1 MTQSGGKPA
10 RQPEYPFDETATAR
24 AAVDASG
31 AVADWNEGAR
41 RLLGYT
47 YQEIVGR
54 PAADLLVAGQ
64 EVAGPTEGAV
74 RWAGVVVLRHRD
86 GREVPVRL
94 LAHRTDPDT
103 MSGGGWLLVSPL
115 PRPGTDVQVSDD
127 VPRWAFARSPCAVA
141 IYDNELRLLT
151 VNAAMAGVIGLPE
164 EEIRGLRIPEIG
176 GKPQSADLERQML
189 RVLVGGERLDV
200 ETFMRTG
207 GEAREHAWSAHLTP
221 LTDDH
226 GTVHGVCL
234 TAHDITE
241 TYLGR
246 RRLQLVNDASVRIGT
261 TLDIT
266 RTAQELTEVCVPD
279 LADFV
284 TVDLLDLLD
293 LLDHDDAG
301 AALLAPPSVDVVLT
315 RVAQLSVTPG
325 CPEAAIDLGTMG
337 TYAPSSPHTR
347 CLAAGRPVIQALR
360 GQGADGWPEPHT
372 PRARVAQ
379 EYGLHSAM
387 AVPVLARGVTL
398 GVAVFYR
405 HRRPEAFVPDDV
417 LLAEEITARA
427 AVCIDNARRFTRER
441 ETALALQRS
450 LLPQS
455 LPRPAAVEVA
465 SRYLPAA
472 PHAGIGGD
480 WFDVIPLSGL
490 RVALVVGDV
499 VGHGIQASATMGRL
513 RTAVRTLADVD
524 LPPDELLTHLD
535 DLVVRLSQESD
546 DGRPAGDV
554 GATCLYA
561 VYDPISRM
569 CAMAAA
575 GHPTPALALPDGTVE
590 FVDIPVGPP
599 LGVGGLPFEAV
610 ERELPEGALLALY
623 TDGLIEDRLRDID
636 EGRAALAEALGHPA
650 GTLDDACQTV
660 LDRLCPVSGARD
672 DIALLLARTRVLDA
686 SRVADWEV
694 EVDPAAVSRI
704 RHLVTDRLGTWGL
717 DELVFT
723 TELVVSELV
732 TNAIRHAAPP
742 IGLRLIHDATLICE
756 VSDSSSTS
764 PHLRRARTYDE
775 GGRGLLLVAQLTQRW
790 GTRHHAT
797 GKTIWAEQSL
807 PG

>member
-1 MTQSGGKPA
+1 MTQSGDSPV

-24 AAVDASG
+24 AVVDVSG
-31 AVADWNEGAR
+31 AVAEWNGGAR
-41 RLLGYT
+41 QLLGYT
-47 YQEIVGR
+47 REEIVGR
-54 PAADLLVAGQ
+54 PAVDLLAEGQ
-64 EVAGPTEGAV
+64 EAAAPAQGAT
-74 RWAGVVVLRHRD
+74 RWDGTVVLRHRD
-86 GREVPVRL
+86 GREVPVQL
-94 LAHRTDPDT
+94 LAHRTDPGT
-103 MSGGGWLLVSPL
+103 TSGGTWLLVSAL
-115 PRPGTDVQVSDD
+115 PRPGSDVRPPED
-127 VPRWAFARSPCAVA
+127 VPRWAFARSPCPVA
-141 IYDNELRLLT
+141 IYDTELRLLA

-164 EEIRGLRIPEIG
+164 EQIRGLRIPEIG
-176 GKPQSADLERQML
+176 GKPQSAELEQQML
-189 RVLVGGERLDV
+189 RVLATGERLDV

-221 LTDDH
+221 LVDDR
-226 GTVHGVCL
+226 GAVHGVCL

-266 RTAQELTEVCVPD
+266 RTAEELTEVCVPH

-293 LLDHDDAG
+293 RDDVGEAHV
-301 AALLAPPSVDVVLT
+301 LPPSVDVVL
-315 RVAQLSVTPG
+315 RREAQLSVTPG
-325 CPEAAIDLGTMG
+325 CPEAAIDLGSTG
-337 TYAPSSPHTR
+337 AYSPSSPHAR
-347 CLAAGRPVIQALR
+347 CLAAGRPVIQAL
-360 GQGADGWPEPHT
+360 GKHGAHGWPEPGS
-372 PRARVAQ
+372 PRALVVE
-379 EYGLHSAM
+379 EYGLHSVM

-405 HRRPEAFVPDDV
+405 HRHPEPFVPDDV

-441 ETALALQRS
+441 GTALALQRS

-535 DLVVRLSQESD
+535 DLVIRLSQETD
-546 DGRPAGDV
+546 VGRPAGDV

-561 VYDPISRM
+561 VYDPISRI

-636 EGRAALAEALGHPA
+636 EGRAALAEALGRPA
-650 GTLDDACQTV
+650 GTLDSICQTV
-660 LDRLCPVSGARD
+660 LDKLCPASGARD

-694 EVDPAAVSRI
+694 EPDPAAVSRI
-704 RHLVTDRLGTWGL
+704 RHLVTDQLAVWQL

-742 IGLRLIHDATLICE
+742 IRLRLIHDATLICE
-756 VSDSSSTS
+756 VSDSSSTA
-764 PHLRRARTYDE
+764 PHLRRARTTDE

-790 GTRHHAT
+790 GSRHHAR

-807 PG
+807 PE